1 MSAAFTSSHA
11 QLALVLSGGG
21 ARAAYQVGFLRYL
34 ASRYPDLSPGILTG
48 VSAGGMIAAHL
59 AARRA
64 GFADAVERLSTVWLN
79 LSMDDVFRVDP
90 RELTMRT
97 ARWALRLVS
106 GGAPGAPRARS
117 LVDTQPLYEF
127 VCRELESAP
136 DGTIP
141 GIAASLNAGRL
152 CAVSLTASSYTTGQ
166 SVTWV
171 QGVEGCGVRT
181 WERPQRKGIDTA
193 LRVDHVM
200 ASAALPLFFPAIDV
214 DGAWYGDGGI
224 RLTAPLSPAVHLG
237 AHRIMAVS
245 TRYAR
250 SRQEADMPAVAGYPP
265 PAQVVGML
273 LNAVFLDLLDTDALR
288 LDQINAL
295 LDRLPPQA
303 RDGLR
308 HIELLTL
315 RPSQDLGRLANEY
328 ESDLPRTFRFLTR
341 GLGSRETQSNDML
354 SLLMFQPE
362 YIARLIELG
371 ESDARARAAEI
382 AAFLE

>member
-1 MSAAFTSSHA
+1 
-11 QLALVLSGGG
+11 
-21 ARAAYQVGFLRYL
+21 
-34 ASRYPDLSPGILTG
+34 
-48 VSAGGMIAAHL
+48 
-59 AARRA
+59 
-64 GFADAVERLSTVWLN
+64 
-79 LSMDDVFRVDP
+79 
-90 RELTMRT
+90 
-97 ARWALRLVS
+97 
-106 GGAPGAPRARS
+106 
-117 LVDTQPLYEF
+117 
-127 VCRELESAP
+127 
-136 DGTIP
+136 
-141 GIAASLNAGRL
+141 
-152 CAVSLTASSYTTGQ
+152 
-166 SVTWV
+166 
-171 QGVEGCGVRT
+171 
-181 WERPQRKGIDTA
+181 
-193 LRVDHVM
+193 
-200 ASAALPLFFPAIDV
+200 
-214 DGAWYGDGGI
+214 
-224 RLTAPLSPAVHLG
+224 
-237 AHRIMAVS
+237 
-245 TRYAR
+245 
-250 SRQEADMPAVAGYPP
+250 MPAVAGYPP